1 MILKV
6 SRMKDVIFSTPAR
19 LTLLATCA
27 LFALAGCETGSL
39 GKKIDYKSASA
50 APALEVPPDLTTPT
64 YDDRYNVATASGL
77 AARDATRPREGIE
90 IAPNTTPEA
99 RIMRAGAERWLVV
112 KVTPQ
117 QAWNTARQF
126 WPEMGFVLAVEQPEL
141 GVLETDWAE
150 NKAEI
155 PQDFVRRTI
164 GQFADVFF
172 STYKR
177 DKFRTRIE
185 RGAEPGTAEIY
196 VSHRGVEQVPTV
208 KIDNVSPAG
217 FVWAVMPPNPGLEA
231 EMLTRLMVRF
241 GTTEA
246 VATQAVRN
254 AQTSGPA
261 AEHARMDKAT
271 DGSSR
276 LYVDESFDRAWR
288 RVGLALD
295 RIGFTVVDRDRSKG
309 VYFVRYADT
318 DSIKADTGLLSKWM
332 FWKDKTEKPE
342 QYRIL
347 VAESDP
353 RSLVTVQDANGAPD
367 KSPASEKILSL
378 LKDQLK

>member
-1 MILKV
+1 
-6 SRMKDVIFSTPAR
+6 MKDVIFSSSTR
-19 LTLLATCA
+19 LILFATSV
-27 LFALAGCETGSL
+27 LFALTGCESLGSL
-39 GKKIDYKSASA
+39 GKKIDYKSVSS
-50 APALEVPPDLTTPT
+50 APALEVPPDLVTPQ
-64 YDDRYNVATASGL
+64 YDDRYNVATASGV
-77 AARDATRPREGIE
+77 AARAATRPRDGGE
-90 IAPNTTPEA
+90 IAPNVTPEA

-112 KVTPQ
+112 RATPQ
-117 QAWNTARQF
+117 QAWNTTRQF

-155 PQDFVRRTI
+155 PQDFLRKSI
-164 GQFADVFF
+164 GQFADIFF

-185 RGAEPGTAEIY
+185 RGAESGTVEIY
-196 VSHRGVEQVPTV
+196 VSHRGMEQVPTV

-217 FVWAVMPPNPGLEA
+217 FAWAVMPPNPGLEA
-231 EMLTRLMVRF
+231 EMLTRLMMRF
-241 GTTEA
+241 GTSEA
-246 VATQAVRN
+246 AATQAVRT
-254 AQTSGPA
+254 AQAPGPA
-261 AEHARMDKAT
+261 AEHARVDKAA
-271 DGSSR
+271 DGTSR

-309 VYFVRYADT
+309 LYYVRYADT
-318 DSIKADTGLLSKWM
+318 DVVKKDSGFLSKLM
-332 FWKDKTEKPE
+332 FWRDTTEKPE
-342 QYRIL
+342 QYRVV
-347 VAESDP
+347 VAEAAP